1 MDFKTKYD
9 SYLKAIEAQID
20 EYFREKDVPQREV
33 IDAMRY
39 AISAGGKRIRP
50 VLVMSVAE
58 LFGAD
63 AGDAARIALAV
74 ECVHNYS
81 LIHDDLPCMDDDDL
95 RRGRPTCHK
104 VYSESTALLA
114 GDGLL
119 NCAFEILSD
128 RKSYTALSAES
139 LVAITSCLA
148 SASGVWGMIGGQVV
162 DLEHEKRSDVSLDEI
177 IYKHAGKTGAL
188 IRAAAVCG
196 GLCAGV
202 GEENEKI
209 SAIDEFSSKLGLAF
223 QIKDDILDIIGDENV
238 LGKPIGSD
246 VRSGKAT
253 FVSLLGQEKAEECLN
268 IVTAEAKAA
277 LDVFGESAWFL
288 NSLAD
293 FLLARSY

>member
-1 MDFKTKYD
+1 M
-9 SYLKAIEAQID
+9 
-20 EYFREKDVPQREV
+20 
-33 IDAMRY
+33 
-39 AISAGGKRIRP
+39 
-50 VLVMSVAE
+50 
-58 LFGAD
+58 
-63 AGDAARIALAV
+63 
-74 ECVHNYS
+74 
-81 LIHDDLPCMDDDDL
+81 
-95 RRGRPTCHK
+95 
-104 VYSESTALLA
+104 
-114 GDGLL
+114 
-119 NCAFEILSD
+119 
-128 RKSYTALSAES
+128 
-139 LVAITSCLA
+139 
-148 SASGVWGMIGGQVV
+148 
-162 DLEHEKRSDVSLDEI
+162 
-177 IYKHAGKTGAL
+177 
-188 IRAAAVCG
+188 
-196 GLCAGV
+196 CAGV